1 MSRKDLLIALALF
14 ISAMLLSVV
23 HNFASEH
30 FPVTFLFDS
39 THYLQV
45 MLPVVSF
52 EQALLHGHF
61 QPELLCDKTFLDGI
75 RLDGPILVNVFAPF
89 FLFAKHAPTH
99 HFAKYFILIECLFHG
114 LAVALIFLL
123 SNKIAQNRG
132 VALLA
137 AALWMFYPPA
147 LLESE
152 RFLTEPLAVP
162 LVLAFA
168 CLIVE
173 EKPDVMRLLVL
184 GALTVVIFMLKGAL
198 AVALLMALLVRLAIY
213 YSDRKKFLLCVFTGF
228 ILALSPWALFTK
240 ATMGTMLLG
249 ADREPGLNLGLGFDR
264 ETGGVPVIIRGPFCE
279 QVFDLENPLASAAGL
294 YKADQIGYLRFFAE
308 KAFKL
313 FIFPWND
320 FKESVFGLHSGFQF
334 IYHLMLLGAAI
345 SGIVCCLV
353 FRRKLL
359 GSQWSAGLILLTL
372 VAGHLVYA
380 IVQPNPRY
388 MMTCVPLLAIFAAI
402 ALLKTKVLS
411 QFQYVL
417 GAAISVSLLFVPFG
431 LYYAQ
436 SFEYAARVFPLSAH
450 ESITRQIILDGEH
463 VPKDLDTVM
472 LLVDGSGIT
481 SDTKVVVNGEHLND
495 SLLPIYEFDT
505 RFYSRIAK
513 DCLMTC
519 ARYSFK
525 PNYGSYQVWRAAVIP
540 RSLLKEGEN
549 QFTLSQIDGRC
560 MILGDPIGE
569 RSLPSLLLFSLERM
583 FMNPLSADGRPKDPV
598 QCAKSF
604 GHEKF
609 VFRNR
614 DNIPRTL
621 DASLRIKLLFTT
633 LQDLKDPEEKKLRS
647 VTLRPRGELDAH
659 PEVAGEVLLD
669 QSDLAG
675 DDERKRKFLLPTN
688 PPSGRYYVSV
698 RGQVK
703 RLGGGNKV
711 AINCLVTDAI
721 GYWRHAE
728 MPAHIS
734 IADDWQDFV
743 ADGLLRTWDMKELKT
758 VDAQLYPR
766 DWNALQFYGLKKG
779 CVKAQLRNFKV
790 TISPCYTPDCD
801 FDKHIIL

>member
-1 MSRKDLLIALALF
+1 MSRKDLLIALAF
-14 ISAMLLSVV
+14 VFSATLASVL

-30 FPVTFLFDS
+30 FPVTLLFDS

-45 MLPVVSF
+45 MLPVVNF

-61 QPELLCDKTFLDGI
+61 QPKLLTDKVFLEGI

-89 FLFAKHAPTH
+89 FLFAKLAPSP
-99 HFAKYFILIECLFHG
+99 HFAKYFILIECFFHG
-114 LAVALIFLL
+114 LAVALVYLL
-123 SNKIAQNRG
+123 ANKISQNRA
-132 VALLA
+132 VAILA

-147 LLESE
+147 LLQSE
-152 RFLTEPLAVP
+152 RLLTEPLAVP
-162 LVLAFA
+162 LVLTFA
-168 CLIVE
+168 LLIIE
-173 EKPDVMRLLVL
+173 EKPTFIRLLSL
-184 GALTVVIFMLKGAL
+184 GALTVIIFMLKSAL
-198 AVALLMALLVRLAIY
+198 AVALLFALLMRLAVF
-213 YSDRKKFLLCVFTGF
+213 SDRKKFLLCVCTGF

-279 QVFDLENPLASAAGL
+279 QVFDLDNPVASAAGL
-294 YKADQIGYLRFFAE
+294 YKADQIGYLSFFAE

-313 FIFPWND
+313 LIFPWND
-320 FKESVFGLHSGFQF
+320 FKDSVFGFDSAWQF
-334 IYHLMLLGAAI
+334 VYHLMLLGAAL
-345 SGIVCCLV
+345 SGIVCCLI

-359 GSQWSAGLILLTL
+359 HDQWSACLILLTL

-388 MMTCVPLLAIFAAI
+388 MMTCMPLLAVFAAI
-402 ALLKTKVLS
+402 ALLKTKSVAPVRYM
-411 QFQYVL
+411 F
-417 GAAISVSLLFVPFG
+417 GASFLVSLFFVACGF
-431 LYYAQ
+431 YYAQ
-436 SFEYAARVFPLSAH
+436 NFDYGERVFPLSAH
-450 ESITRQIILDGEH
+450 ESITRQISLDAAH
-463 VPKDLDTVM
+463 VPKNLDTVM
-472 LLVDGSGIT
+472 LLVDGIGISSNT
-481 SDTKVVVNGEHLND
+481 RVVVNGEHLND
-495 SLLPIYEFDT
+495 YLLPIYEFDT
-505 RFYSRIAK
+505 RFYSRVAK

-519 ARYSFK
+519 ARFSFK
-525 PNYGSYQVWRAAVIP
+525 PSYGSYRIWRAAVIP

-549 QFTLSQIDGRC
+549 QFSLSQTDGHC
-560 MILGDPIGE
+560 TILGDPIGE

-583 FMNPLSADGRPKDPV
+583 GMNPLSLDGRPKDPV
-598 QCAKSF
+598 KCAKSF
-604 GHEKF
+604 GNEKF

-614 DNIPRTL
+614 DNVPRTL

-647 VTLRPRGELDAH
+647 VTLKLRGALEAK
-659 PEVAGEVLLD
+659 PEVNGEVLLD

-675 DDERKRKFLLPTN
+675 DDERKRKFMLPPN
-688 PPSGRYYVSV
+688 PASGRYYVSLH
-698 RGQVK
+698 GQAK
-703 RLGGGNKV
+703 RFAGGNQA
-711 AINCLVTDAI
+711 AINCLVHDAI

-734 IADDWQDFV
+734 VADDWQDFV
-743 ADGLLRTWDMKELKT
+743 SDGLLRTWDMKELKT

-766 DWNALQFYGLKKG
+766 DWNALQFYGLKRG
-779 CVKAQLRNFKV
+779 CVKARLRNFKV